1 MDDGVVVAVPGPGH
15 HCVFFLSLHFFFP
28 LFFIPNTIIIVTIVV
43 TSADTRQRLFVHVTA
58 RSYNLLHFFPFRVYV
73 LCRFLFIYFF
83 NMPRR
88 WQRDTGDGNR
98 GGGERKKQTVRT
110 NRGRATVLNA
120 ENSLRMDMRRGGDLK
135 SEHLTKND
143 TEPGSRLVVFR
154 NDVDFERK
162 KKKRPPNF
170 QRIHTTTKWATITM
184 KFELTNTRHKTSG
197 NFEWLQNS
205 LDKNGNINVR
215 WNAFGS

>member
-1 MDDGVVVAVPGPGH
+1 MPIRVNGYLYTLPRARIIYYI
-15 HCVFFLSLHFFFP
+15 FFH
-28 LFFIPNTIIIVTIVV
+28 
-43 TSADTRQRLFVHVTA
+43 SACMCCAAF
-58 RSYNLLHFFPFRVYV
+58 Y
-73 LCRFLFIYFF
+73 LFIFLICHGGGSGT
-83 NMPRR
+83 RA
-88 WQRDTGDGNR
+88 TAIG